1 MDTSNST
8 RLFTEAQKHM
18 PGGVNSPVRAF
29 KSVGRDPL
37 YISKAKGSKI
47 YDVDGNE
54 FIDYIGSWGPM
65 ILGHAQERVIDA
77 IKTAAED
84 GTSFGASS
92 EKEIELAKLVKAFVP
107 SVEIIRMVNSGTEA
121 TMSAMRLARGFT
133 GRDKIIKFEGCY
145 HGHGDSFL
153 SKAGSGV
160 ATLGLP
166 DSPGVTRST
175 AGDTLNAVYND
186 IASVERL
193 VEENK
198 DAVAAVFIEPVGG
211 NMGCVPADADFLR
224 SLREICNAEGI
235 LLIFDEVMT
244 GFRLARGGAQELYGV
259 TPDLTTFGKIIGGG
273 LPVGAYG
280 GRREIMEMIAPAG
293 PVYQAGTLSGNPLAM
308 TAGAETL
315 RIIDE
320 DTDFYAKLE
329 AAGARIEEGIREI
342 MNRTSRDLTF
352 NRVGSMFTLFFT
364 TESVTDF
371 TSAKAS
377 DTAAF
382 SLFFNSMLEQ
392 GIYLPPSQFEACFL
406 SSAHTEQ
413 EIADTLKA
421 VGIAL
426 DAAYS
431 NKRAE

>member
-1 MDTSNST
+1 MDTTNST
-8 RLFTEAQKHM
+8 RLFNEAQKHM

-65 ILGHAQERVIDA
+65 IVGHAHERVIDA
-77 IKTAAED
+77 IKETAEN

-92 EKEIELAKLVKAFVP
+92 EKEIELAKLVKEFVP
-107 SVEIIRMVNSGTEA
+107 SIEIVRMVNSGTEA

-160 ATLGLP
+160 ATFGLP

-186 IASVERL
+186 IASVELL
-193 VEENK
+193 VEDNRG
-198 DAVAAVFIEPVGG
+198 AIAAVFIEVVGG
-211 NMGCVPADADFLR
+211 NMGCVPSDANFLR
-224 SLREICNAEGI
+224 KLREICTSEGI

-244 GFRLARGGAQELYGV
+244 GFRLARGGAQELYSV
-259 TPDLTTFGKIIGGG
+259 TPDLTTFGKVIGGG

-280 GRREIMEMIAPAG
+280 GRKEIMEMIAPAG

-308 TAGAETL
+308 AAGIETL

-320 DTDFYAKLE
+320 DPEFYAKLDQT
-329 AAGARIEEGIREI
+329 GALLEEGIRGILASKGRE
-342 MNRTSRDLTF
+342 LTL

-364 TESVTDF
+364 NEPVTDF
-371 TSAKAS
+371 TSAKTS
-377 DTAAF
+377 DTSAF
-382 SLFFNSMLEQ
+382 ATHFNSMLEQ
-392 GIYLPPSQFEACFL
+392 GVYLPPSQFEACFI
-406 SSAHTEQ
+406 SAAHTNQ
-413 EIADTLKA
+413 DIADTLEA
-421 VGIAL
+421 IESAMG
-426 DAAYS
+426 
-431 NKRAE
+431 

>member
-8 RLFTEAQKHM
+8 KLFEEAQKHM

-37 YISKAKGSKI
+37 YISRAKGSRI

-65 ILGHAQERVIDA
+65 IVGHAHERVINA
-77 IKTAAED
+77 IKETAEN

-92 EKEIELAKLVKAFVP
+92 EKEIELAKLVKLFVP
-107 SVEIIRMVNSGTEA
+107 SIEIVRMVNSGTEA

-160 ATLGLP
+160 ATFGLP

-175 AGDTLNAVYND
+175 AGDTLNAIYND

-193 VEENK
+193 VEDNK
-198 DAVAAVFIEPVGG
+198 GAIAAVFIEAVGG
-211 NMGCVPADADFLR
+211 NMGCVPSDAEFLR
-224 SLREICNAEGI
+224 KLREICTSEGI

-244 GFRLARGGAQELYGV
+244 GFRLSRGGAQELYGV
-259 TPDLTTFGKIIGGG
+259 TPDLTTFGKVIGGG

-280 GRREIMEMIAPAG
+280 GRKEIMEMIAPAG

-308 TAGAETL
+308 AAGIETL

-320 DTDFYAKLE
+320 DPEFYAELDRVGAQLE
-329 AAGARIEEGIREI
+329 DGIRGILES
-342 MNRTSRDLTF
+342 NGRKLTL

-364 TESVTDF
+364 EEPVTDF
-371 TSAKAS
+371 TSAKTS
-377 DTAAF
+377 NTAAF
-382 SLFFNSMLEQ
+382 AKYFNSMLEQ
-392 GIYLPPSQFEACFL
+392 GVYLPPSQFEACFI
-406 SSAHTEQ
+406 SAAHSDQ
-413 EIADTLKA
+413 DIADTLKA
-421 VGIAL
+421 IDTAV
-426 DAAYS
+426 S
-431 NKRAE
+431 